1 MKNKLFESILT
12 AIMTPILYVIY
23 AISVILL
30 TFVFGL
36 PIAIGVYII
45 DITMKIIFNWS

>member
-1 MKNKLFESILT
+1 MKTKLFESILT
-12 AIMTPILYVIY
+12 AIITPILYVMY
-23 AISVILL
+23 AIAVILL

-45 DITMKIIFNWS
+45 DITMKMIFNGG